1 MEYVETETETET
13 KTTTIEQINIF
24 YMMLICYAYLRIL
37 GMEHRQ
43 TLIELNKTSSNFQT
57 NTKVFFETLYV
68 DKKLTYI
75 IDANWVEYPTKVSL
89 EEMVYLNNKIHNLY
103 NSILVG
109 NASASASASAEVSI

>member
-1 MEYVETETETET
+1 MEYVETVKTIETETET
-13 KTTTIEQINIF
+13 ATIEQINIF

-37 GMEHRQ
+37 GMEYRQ

-57 NTKVFFETLYV
+57 NTKIFFETLYV

-75 IDANWVEYPTKVSL
+75 IDSKWIEYPTKVSL

-109 NASASASASAEVSI
+109 NASASASAEVSI